1 MSWTD
6 SSPIS
11 FMVLQ
16 FPKTTRCTVPNFSTC
31 SQNQILESS
40 LRILGNHR
48 LRPRSP
54 PQVRCKSLPR
64 FWVLAS
70 LFLDN
75 RSCRGSFREENR
87 LLFEIVVQACLAHRG
102 ARLVIGRNLKNDLLQ
117 ISKYYIIGQR
127 HRLPIDKNAC

>member
-16 FPKTTRCTVPNFSTC
+16 FPKTTRCTVP
-31 SQNQILESS
+31 IIS
-40 LRILGNHR
+40 LPALKADSGIEFKDSWNHR

-64 FWVLAS
+64 FRVLAS

-87 LLFEIVVQACLAHRG
+87 LLFEILVQACLAHRG

-117 ISKYYIIGQR
+117 ISKYYIIG
-127 HRLPIDKNAC
+127 

>member
-16 FPKTTRCTVPNFSTC
+16 FPKTTRCTVP
-31 SQNQILESS
+31 IIS
-40 LRILGNHR
+40 LPALKADSGIEFKDSWNHR

-54 PQVRCKSLPR
+54 PQVRCKSLPPVPGPCQVYS
-64 FWVLAS
+64 WTIGPAVE
-70 LFLDN
+70 
-75 RSCRGSFREENR
+75 SFREENR
-87 LLFEIVVQACLAHRG
+87 LLFEVVVQACLAHRG

-117 ISKYYIIGQR
+117 I
-127 HRLPIDKNAC
+127 